1 MVLGTDRRAGQIAKY
16 FKDNRNKVSHWQG
29 R

>member
-1 MVLGTDRRAGQIAKY
+1 MVLDTDSRVGQIAKY